1 MDFQVGIFG
10 LILSFRIKRRL
21 HMVLIGKSSQEHPA
35 NVEVPQGSILGPAL
49 FLLCLYGLP
58 TDFICK
64 IAIYADDTTLW
75 SKRDF

>member
-1 MDFQVGIFG
+1 
-10 LILSFRIKRRL
+10 
-21 HMVLIGKSSQEHPA
+21 MVLIGKSSQEHPA

-64 IAIYADDTTLW
+64 IAIYADDTTL
-75 SKRDF
+75 